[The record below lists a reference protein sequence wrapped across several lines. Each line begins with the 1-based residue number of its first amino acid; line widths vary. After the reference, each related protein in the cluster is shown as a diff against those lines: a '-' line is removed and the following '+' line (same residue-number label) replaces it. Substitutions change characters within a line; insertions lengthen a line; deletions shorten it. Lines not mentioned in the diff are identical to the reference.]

1 MTCFLIASKYDELDE
16 NIPMI
21 KDLIR
26 YYSRHMPSQI
36 QIPQH
41 KEVVE
46 SERSIMKLFNWNLM
60 ILTPTTFL
68 KLLLANGVIFDS
80 EEDSTN
86 QKLRKNNEM
95 LSPLYV
101 EMARRISDRSIT
113 VLEFTIKE
121 MPIIREIKP
130 SIVAAAI
137 VYIARQEEIQ
147 NMKKQG
153 VVNNW
158 CKELE
163 GLTGYKE
170 SQIIEVVEK
179 IRNKMYNRDK
189 LNQSSSAKKNKNKE
203 NQSRGSPSKNVSSC
217 PNSNSKFPNPPN
229 SAFTAATKP

>member
-1 MTCFLIASKYDELDE
+1 
-16 NIPMI
+16 
-21 KDLIR
+21 
-26 YYSRHMPSQI
+26 
-36 QIPQH
+36 
-41 KEVVE
+41 VE

-137 VYIARQEEIQ
+137 VYIARQEEI
-147 NMKKQG
+147 
-153 VVNNW
+153 
-158 CKELE
+158 
-163 GLTGYKE
+163 
-170 SQIIEVVEK
+170 
-179 IRNKMYNRDK
+179 
-189 LNQSSSAKKNKNKE
+189 
-203 NQSRGSPSKNVSSC
+203 
-217 PNSNSKFPNPPN
+217 
-229 SAFTAATKP
+229 